1 MSKHSKRQRQHCLF
15 GFSFLFSIFIF
26 TFIFAA
32 YTHKP
37 VVQAADGNA
46 AVPLFELASS
56 SVAEAEGGA
65 DITLTFHT
73 LNSTATTGS
82 VWIPEE
88 QIVCNVELTSSGS
101 GAPSGNLNETA
112 LTFDINGDGDTADTF
127 PVKYVDNST
136 AEIDGATAQ
145 AQLPPGRRV
154 AYNTP
159 TGLGFYYRYDKTS
172 FQLGSKTHTLHKI
185 TYPTS
190 SGVGYAEFGL
200 SSTFQNHPSPCLQL
214 ILEQVGESITDTPAV
229 EIVNAKINGAA
240 LPVES
245 TQSEAAP
252 HEPTGQWLVDKTYA
266 YSLGA
271 LEQDETYTVTASV
284 RGAPGTYLLMPVVN
298 WSPDGVNRYR
308 YANVLSLEI
317 KGNVNQN
324 ISLGNTAYSVE
335 VSTNCAVPQ
344 AISYDLKEKTLS
356 FTATGLGTSTYFWNV
371 TIPQELL
378 KGTPW
383 AVTIAGSPVSFT
395 ESSNSTHTF
404 LYFSLDATA
413 LPPDFFADT
422 ITIKG
427 TWTPTDTL
435 PPHASQLQREPAG
448 TVTPLQPVKIS
459 ISASDVESSV
469 ANVTLYYLVGN
480 ATSWST
486 ETMTLNSAT
495 NLYEATISGQEAG
508 TQVKL
513 RIIAYDSAANSVT
526 LESEYTV
533 EPPTWAPAPQEVAI
547 AATVSVGATAVVSTL
562 ASAIGSSVSQGGSK
576 LGENISDV
584 LPKAARKWL
593 SDSISSKRKIEL
605 TDKAG
610 SKFILSRTEIASYA
624 VSITI
629 LTLAFAYARS
639 ASLGQIFEVI
649 PLVLATTVI
658 TDFVRSYLITSIS
671 RHMGVWTEQRV
682 WYLGLVLFAFSTLV
696 FKVPFSWPSRLARY
710 SQKMTRHLSGL
721 LSSISVV
728 VTFGF
733 AFVFLVLY
741 LAGFTLIGNVGLI
754 MCLTKVLFDVLPIP
768 PMSGKNIF
776 NWNKI
781 AWLALFTT
789 AVASYGLSL
798 FIL

>member
-15 GFSFLFSIFIF
+15 GFSFLFLIFIF

-46 AVPLFELASS
+46 AVPLFELVSS

-65 DITLTFHT
+65 DITLTFRD
-73 LNSTATTGS
+73 LNASATIGRI
-82 VWIPEE
+82 WIPEV

-112 LTFDINGDGDTADTF
+112 LAFDINGDGDTADIF

-154 AYNTP
+154 AYSTS
-159 TGLGFYYRYDKTS
+159 TGLGIYYRYDKTS

-190 SGVGYAEFGL
+190 PGVGYAEFGL

-214 ILEQVGESITDTPAV
+214 ILEQVGESITDTPTV

-252 HEPTGQWLVDKTYA
+252 HEPTGQWLVDKAYA

-271 LEQDETYTVTASV
+271 LEQDKTFTVTASV

-324 ISLGNTAYSVE
+324 ISLGNTAYPVE

-371 TIPQELL
+371 TIPQGLL
-378 KGTPW
+378 KGAPW
-383 AVTIAGSPVSFT
+383 TVTIAGSPVSFT

-422 ITIKG
+422 VTIKG

-459 ISASDVESSV
+459 VSASDVESSV

-508 TQVKL
+508 TRVKL

-533 EPPTWAPAPQEVAI
+533 EPPTWAPAPQEAAI
-547 AATVSVGATAVVSTL
+547 VATVSVGATAVVSTL
-562 ASAIGSSVSQGGSK
+562 ASALGSSVSQGGSK
-576 LGENISDV
+576 LGERIGDA

-593 SDSISSKRKIEL
+593 ADSISSKRKIEL

-610 SKFILSRTEIASYA
+610 SKFILSRAEIVSYA
-624 VSITI
+624 GSITI

-768 PMSGKNIF
+768 PMSGKSIF
-776 NWNKI
+776 NWNKL